1 MTTLLI
7 ILILVFVLFLFL
19 NYLKFSKFIMSNNER
34 EKFFSDEMMKQYTEY
49 INNKISSD
57 DVEFKDAKN
66 DFEEF

>member
-7 ILILVFVLFLFL
+7 ILILVFVVFLLL

-34 EKFFSDEMMKQYTEY
+34 ERLFSDEMMKQYTEY
-49 INNKISSD
+49 MSNKISSD
-57 DVEFKDAKN
+57 EVKNDTN